1 MYAVRTYLR
10 MTRTPLLWVF
20 QSLWS
25 YVLTTATLMVFL
37 ILGLGQWMF
46 ELEHTISMFDS
57 FLCGCCRLSA
67 SCDFYFPG
75 RAAVNHAVWLV
86 YTIPG
91 AVICPYSTGYLLLGL
106 IIICFKVCGWMLLR
120 FLRLLRSDTFS
131 HFGESIQFLGGLS
144 SLSKHARG
152 FNVQS
157 LRRAAMSTTPSGR
170 YNTIPRVVALIY
182 RVFLTWI
189 GFFGFRDGVVEIY
202 SFAFS
207 CTLSISMVLSFYMYR
222 IDFLLES

>member
-57 FLCGCCRLSA
+57 FLCGCCRLSV
-67 SCDFYFPG
+67 SCDFFFPG
-75 RAAVNHAVWLV
+75 RAAVNHAVGLV

-91 AVICPYSTGYLLLGL
+91 AVSCPYSTGYLSAIGSNLGSGYQRDYEPGHTDERWHSWSSSAL
-106 IIICFKVCGWMLLR
+106 GIILFYVILQPPF
-120 FLRLLRSDTFS
+120 
-131 HFGESIQFLGGLS
+131 I
-144 SLSKHARG
+144 
-152 FNVQS
+152 
-157 LRRAAMSTTPSGR
+157 
-170 YNTIPRVVALIY
+170 
-182 RVFLTWI
+182 
-189 GFFGFRDGVVEIY
+189 
-202 SFAFS
+202 FAP
-207 CTLSISMVLSFYMYR
+207 L
-222 IDFLLES
+222 